1 MRLFHFIHILVF
13 FILLLLLSSIFFV
26 LFCFVAGV
34 TEGDEQKEERVR
46 GSDVE
51 RRGEVEETEGWRRR

>member
-1 MRLFHFIHILVF
+1 
-13 FILLLLLSSIFFV
+13 
-26 LFCFVAGV
+26 V